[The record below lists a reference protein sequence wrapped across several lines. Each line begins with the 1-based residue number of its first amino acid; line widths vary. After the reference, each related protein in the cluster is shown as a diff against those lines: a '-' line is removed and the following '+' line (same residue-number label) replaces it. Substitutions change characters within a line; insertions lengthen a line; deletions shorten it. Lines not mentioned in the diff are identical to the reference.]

1 MKDMLRVAG
10 FILLGVFVLIVGLPL
25 VLAIAAIVLQG
36 VGLVFGLAGA
46 IIKIGVMLA
55 VAYLFVLA
63 ARALFKR

>member
-25 VLAIAAIVLQG
+25 VLAIAGIVLQG

-63 ARALFKR
+63 ARTLFKR